1 MFPFKKKQEDN
12 IEAEISHPALRIVF
26 ASIFLVIA
34 IGAITYGIMGLVNG
48 DAGWNE
54 IEISGS
60 DDDSSAIDFV
70 LKYDVPRSF
79 AGSEKSKITNVYN
92 EAARKAFRIFSPDR
106 EYEGVSN
113 LYAVNHS
120 ANREIEIEPEL
131 YDALI
136 LFEKYG
142 RRDCFLA
149 PVYSQY
155 EGVFRS
161 FGDEEA
167 AVYDPELNEEAAAFV
182 DEALNYTRD
191 ETKVSI
197 SFLGNNKI
205 ILNVSDDYLAFA
217 EKYGIEVF
225 VDLYWMRNAFAA
237 DYIGSAMAEAGYTK
251 GYLVSIDGFCL
262 LLGETGEEKYSAVLR
277 NREGLTVSDRG
288 ALSCSGPLAMVR
300 YSDYTLY
307 NGLNDYYYV
316 YESGDIRNA
325 YIDTDTGRS
334 RCSVSEMI
342 VFSDS
347 HGCGELLLKTVS
359 AYISDTEIGRDS
371 SEDFGYAYIAKDGKV
386 VFSPEEGSGSVELA
400 LFENKG

>member
-26 ASIFLVIA
+26 ASIFLIIA

-70 LKYDVPRSF
+70 FKYVVPRSF
-79 AGSEKSKITNVYN
+79 AGSEKSRITNIYN

-106 EYEGVSN
+106 EYEDVSN

-155 EGVFRS
+155 
-161 FGDEEA
+161 
-167 AVYDPELNEEAAAFV
+167 
-182 DEALNYTRD
+182 
-191 ETKVSI
+191 
-197 SFLGNNKI
+197 
-205 ILNVSDDYLAFA
+205 
-217 EKYGIEVF
+217 
-225 VDLYWMRNAFAA
+225 
-237 DYIGSAMAEAGYTK
+237 
-251 GYLVSIDGFCL
+251 
-262 LLGETGEEKYSAVLR
+262 
-277 NREGLTVSDRG
+277 
-288 ALSCSGPLAMVR
+288 
-300 YSDYTLY
+300 
-307 NGLNDYYYV
+307 
-316 YESGDIRNA
+316 
-325 YIDTDTGRS
+325 
-334 RCSVSEMI
+334 
-342 VFSDS
+342 
-347 HGCGELLLKTVS
+347 
-359 AYISDTEIGRDS
+359 
-371 SEDFGYAYIAKDGKV
+371 
-386 VFSPEEGSGSVELA
+386 
-400 LFENKG
+400 